1 MHPKIAELY
10 HRHGYGF
17 LTTADLP
24 ELVAYDRLR
33 LCLVRCGG
41 GRFIA
46 PAQDV
51 PHFVDIITREDSD
64 YVRDVSLYFA
74 EGERIPPRPFVTP
87 RQTLPPPFDGGP
99 DYGHSDA
106 DPGL

>member
-10 HRHGYGF
+10 HRHGCGC
-17 LTTADLP
+17 LTTADMP
-24 ELVAYDRLR
+24 ELIAVDRLR

-64 YVRDVSLYFA
+64 YVRDVSLSVDA
-74 EGERIPPRPFVTP
+74 PPPKPAPPQRI
-87 RQTLPPPFDGGP
+87 PPPFDGGP
-99 DYGHSDA
+99 AYGHSDA

>member
-24 ELVAYDRLR
+24 ELVAVDRLSFA
-33 LCLVRCGG
+33 LCVAEAC
-41 GRFIA
+41 RFIA

-51 PHFVDIITREDSD
+51 AHLVAIIDARGFRLHPRR
-64 YVRDVSLYFA
+64 VPVLCR
-74 EGERIPPRPFVTP
+74 GESRRAP
-87 RQTLPPPFDGGP
+87 
-99 DYGHSDA
+99 S
-106 DPGL
+106 